1 MSVFVFHY
9 PSLSLHRYRRYLFK
23 ILGIMINRT
32 IKFKSYAKN
41 IIELFSLPLRNR
53 KTKVLGMVAMH
64 HPKEE
69 SEMRFYMP
77 TVC

>member
-1 MSVFVFHY
+1 MSVFVFHS
-9 PSLSLHRYRRYLFK
+9 PALSLQRYRRHEFM

-53 KTKVLGMVAMH
+53 ETKVLGMVAML

-69 SEMRFYMP
+69 S
-77 TVC
+77 

>member
-1 MSVFVFHY
+1 
-9 PSLSLHRYRRYLFK
+9 
-23 ILGIMINRT
+23 MINRT

-53 KTKVLGMVAMH
+53 KTKVLGMVAVH